1 MGSKFIGEIRMKD
14 KSGGERIGRENIWNI
29 VIVRYL

>member
-1 MGSKFIGEIRMKD
+1 MGNKFIGEIPMKD
-14 KSGGERIGRENIWNI
+14 KSEGERIGRENIWNI